1 MTRVTL
7 YARYSSDNQRDA
19 SIEDQLRQCRER
31 AAREGWTV
39 VDTYSD
45 RAISGASLI
54 RSGIQ
59 SLLADA
65 QAGRF
70 DMVLSEALDR
80 ISRDQEDVAGVFKRL
95 RFAGVTIFTLSE
107 GEINELHVGLKGT
120 MNALF
125 LKDLAIKTHRGI
137 RGRVE
142 AGKIGGGNAYGYR
155 VIHQLDARGEPIR
168 GEREIIEEQA
178 EVVRRIF
185 REYVAGKGP
194 QRIAADLNRDGIPSP
209 TGKRWN
215 DTTIRGNRIISSGIL
230 NCELYIGVIRWNRQK
245 KLKNPDTGHFAYRL
259 NPESEWIRAEA
270 PELRIVPQELWDAA
284 KVRQDE
290 LTALYRKQIEASREG
305 MKRSLARNGGLNATH
320 RPRTLLSGLLFCGCC
335 EGSYARRGQ
344 DRYACT
350 NHVLGNGCDNART
363 VGRKALETRVLAGLR
378 ERMMTPEMAAE
389 AMRAYAEETNRL
401 NRERRNTADATR
413 RELSETAKAIA
424 EIVRVIEQGGWHRAL
439 SDRLTELEAK
449 QDSLSAR
456 LSDAPQDVPDI
467 HPGIAETFRRR
478 IDRLT
483 AALDHPDDAA
493 EAAEAIREIIDR
505 IVITPGR
512 TRRDFS
518 VTLQGELGTILDWID
533 RTGKLGY
540 KPAIDTRSSQLSVS
554 VKTRAC
560 PGDLSLPAGRIGE
573 VPRMSAS
580 RPPWDDGGGGW
591 LVQRRGDAWPPIR
604 SCRADNAVRL
614 PVKRSKRDRRAQHQR
629 IHDGKDLQPC
639 PSRGLD
645 LRSLGNVR
653 RLPAEG
659 RPERAA
665 FLDRDPAT
673 QCHRASAYRP
683 RAERYAA
690 GRAGALQADAG
701 LFGAVAAGDRP
712 CGHCHADGGRAPAGG
727 RG

>member
-1 MTRVTL
+1 MTTRPTPHVAL

-39 VDTYSD
+39 VESYSD

-70 DMVLSEALDR
+70 DIVLSEALDR

-155 VIHQLDARGEPIR
+155 VVKTLDARGEPIR
-168 GEREIIEEQA
+168 GERAIIEEQA
-178 EVVRRIF
+178 EIVRRIF
-185 REYVAGKGP
+185 HEYVAGKGP

-230 NCELYIGVIRWNRQK
+230 NCELYVGVIRWNRQR
-245 KLKNPDTGHFAYRL
+245 KLKNPDTGHFVYRL
-259 NPESEWIRAEA
+259 NPQSEWIRSEA
-270 PELRIVPQELWDAA
+270 PELRIVPQDLWDAA
-284 KVRQDE
+284 KARQDE
-290 LTALYRKQIEASREG
+290 LTALYKNQAEASREG
-305 MKRSLARNGGLNATH
+305 TERSLARNGALNATH

-335 EGSYARRGQ
+335 AGSYARRGQ

-350 NHVLGNGCDNART
+350 NHVLGSGCDNART
-363 VGRKALETRVLAGLR
+363 IAREVLEARVLTGLR

-389 AMRAYAEETNRL
+389 AMRAYAQETNRL
-401 NRERRNTADATR
+401 NRERRNTAEATR
-413 RELSETAKAIA
+413 HELAETAKAIA

-439 SDRLTELEAK
+439 SERLTELESK
-449 QDSLSAR
+449 QDSLTAR
-456 LSDAPQDVPDI
+456 MSDATQDAPRI
-467 HPGIAETFRRR
+467 HPGIAETYHRRME
-478 IDRLT
+478 RLT
-483 AALDHPDDAA
+483 AALDHADDAA

-505 IVITPGR
+505 IVITPGL
-512 TRRDFS
+512 TRRDLS
-518 VTLQGELGTILDWID
+518 VTLQGELGAILDWID
-533 RTGKLGY
+533 RTGKPGY
-540 KPAIDTRSSQLSVS
+540 KPAPDTASSRLSAP
-554 VKTRAC
+554 VKAGAC
-560 PGDLSLPAGRIGE
+560 PGHPRLVADRKEDVDARHKAGHDEERGVQDVATLS
-573 VPRMSAS
+573 
-580 RPPWDDGGGGW
+580 
-591 LVQRRGDAWPPIR
+591 
-604 SCRADNAVRL
+604 
-614 PVKRSKRDRRAQHQR
+614 
-629 IHDGKDLQPC
+629 
-639 PSRGLD
+639 
-645 LRSLGNVR
+645 
-653 RLPAEG
+653 
-659 RPERAA
+659 
-665 FLDRDPAT
+665 
-673 QCHRASAYRP
+673 
-683 RAERYAA
+683 
-690 GRAGALQADAG
+690 
-701 LFGAVAAGDRP
+701 
-712 CGHCHADGGRAPAGG
+712 
-727 RG
+727 